1 MEQTLLQILFI
12 YRYTLE
18 GMSKMRSG
26 GLMCAE
32 LETSFRTTG
41 FSSRGTVLSH
51 RKWHDSTEWQERGI
65 DGGRERDW
73 RIDRDGGRGK
83 ERKRQESSAAVPL
96 RIQWKTCC
104 REQDEWVQSELVQ
117 VLHCVRKTGART
129 QRDKNRGREYHQSAE
144 GAIVSEGRGAGWQ
157 KGREEGGRSV
167 HNTKPSAA
175 LRWWTHW
182 SDWRREPTQRRNGA
196 AGTQPQPG
204 RRPLTDQHLEWDAVV
219 APGSWPPQAAD
230 SGGYAAGDEDGGGGG
245 QRLLRTGLQALG
257 RFFRRLP
264 KSRSWSEG
272 LRMLRRS
279 SSSGTL
285 MLSGNLSQRDN
296 KYVDRGW
303 DRMGFG
309 LESQCETRL

>member
-1 MEQTLLQILFI
+1 MEEEREIDESI
-12 YRYTLE
+12 EME
-18 GMSKMRSG
+18 G
-26 GLMCAE
+26 E
-32 LETSFRTTG
+32 E
-41 FSSRGTVLSH
+41 
-51 RKWHDSTEWQERGI
+51 
-65 DGGRERDW
+65 
-73 RIDRDGGRGK
+73 K
-83 ERKRQESSAAVPL
+83 ESKRQESSAAVPL

-129 QRDKNRGREYHQSAE
+129 QRDKNRGESTTSQRRGRLCQRVGVQGGRKAE
-144 GAIVSEGRGAGWQ
+144 RRGGVQCTTQNRAQPCDGGHTGATGTGSPHSDATEPQAPSPNRD
-157 KGREEGGRSV
+157 GGRSQTSTWSGKQWWHQGHGHHRPQIAAV
-167 HNTKPSAA
+167 MLPEMRTEEAVASACF
-175 LRWWTHW
+175 
-182 SDWRREPTQRRNGA
+182 
-196 AGTQPQPG
+196 
-204 RRPLTDQHLEWDAVV
+204 
-219 APGSWPPQAAD
+219 
-230 SGGYAAGDEDGGGGG
+230 G
-245 QRLLRTGLQALG
+245 QVSKRLG

-309 LESQCETRL
+309 LESQCESTLMYLYPLWLDLSN